1 MPVLCVF
8 FKPGEKVFGPEA
20 VFDFFAAAGVA
31 QFAVGADF
39 FAVEVAGGG
48 DEVADFVCDFF
59 KAQAFCDSGSGMVGF
74 KADYSAVVKIF
85 KGVGKLS
92 PGKEE

>member
-1 MPVLCVF
+1 MVF
-8 FKPGEKVFGPEA
+8 QPGLEVFGPEA
-20 VFDFFAAAGVA
+20 VFDFFAATGVA
-31 QFAVGADF
+31 QFTVGADF

-48 DEVADFVCDFF
+48 DEIADFMGDFF
-59 KAQAFCDSGSGMVGF
+59 KAQTFCDAGSGMVGF
-74 KADYSAVVKIF
+74 QADYSAVIKIF